1 MAGKRRNLMAS
12 PIAVFHRAKQL
23 YAADSMASETY
34 LVRTPTGQ
42 VLGPMR
48 GSELA
53 AAAKI
58 GTITPECLVQRSN
71 GSGTWHPAGS
81 IRGLVFGVAIP
92 AMAPAAAAWSEAPSS
107 PPSLSMVP
115 APPSAPQPVPPPA
128 PQPAMPPAP
137 PPVELWW
144 FAHDG
149 QTLGPVARQ
158 AVMQLHAAAGCPHGW
173 SVMPQGGTTWQPI
186 ETAWPAAAGAPV
198 NGAAPRSSEAL
209 DRWKALAARVPG
221 LLGRPTAT
229 VVSVCDEVPNPTVI
243 AFAAGVTVLAS
254 SVISTLLCV
263 KFKDFMTAGG
273 IAEVFAKSLAV
284 LLVPWVSLSLAN
296 LGLRRVAVQGSHRGF
311 GFDALVAATAL
322 LPVQTAAILFMIL
335 GLNEV
340 SIGAVLFSLVL
351 STLLVFAIN
360 ASDAVTASNRILFL
374 TPLQYALAGYI
385 AFFAYRQLLPNMG
398 SLFGR
403 P

>member
-1 MAGKRRNLMAS
+1 
-12 PIAVFHRAKQL
+12 
-23 YAADSMASETY
+23 
-34 LVRTPTGQ
+34 
-42 VLGPMR
+42 
-48 GSELA
+48 
-53 AAAKI
+53 
-58 GTITPECLVQRSN
+58 
-71 GSGTWHPAGS
+71 
-81 IRGLVFGVAIP
+81 
-92 AMAPAAAAWSEAPSS
+92 
-107 PPSLSMVP
+107 
-115 APPSAPQPVPPPA
+115 
-128 PQPAMPPAP
+128 
-137 PPVELWW
+137 
-144 FAHDG
+144 
-149 QTLGPVARQ
+149 
-158 AVMQLHAAAGCPHGW
+158 
-173 SVMPQGGTTWQPI
+173 MPQGGTTWQPI

-198 NGAAPRSSEAL
+198 NGAVPRSSEAL

-360 ASDAVTASNRILFL
+360 ASDAVTAANRILFL